1 MTKEQNVRLGVFILV
16 STAAILV
23 VLAVFLVPKMREEGE
38 AYFVN
43 FKDMSVGGLFPGSP
57 VKYQGVDIGKVTR
70 IHVNPG
76 DLNSILVNIRI
87 WRNFAVKKDM
97 QAALVYV
104 GITGMRSVELSGG
117 SAASPDL
124 EPRGEIE
131 MARGLGE
138 KAEDIVSN
146 IDAAVRSINALLS
159 EDNQEKIT
167 LFLKNVEL
175 SSGVLSSVL
184 TDRKDNLE
192 ASIANVAGAS
202 AEFARVAENLGK
214 ITDDM
219 EKITGTLESGT
230 EEVLANLTR
239 RLSDEEMGR
248 VLANLETFIATG
260 NTSLKKI
267 ESVLLYQQEELN
279 RMFSSLG
286 ESLENLSRFSRELI
300 QDPTI
305 FLRIRKDKKK

>member
-16 STAAILV
+16 ATAAILV
-23 VLAVFLVPKMREEGE
+23 VLAVFLVPKIREEGE

-70 IHVNPG
+70 IHVNPE
-76 DLNSILVNIRI
+76 DLNSILVDIRI
-87 WRNFAVKKDM
+87 RRDFSIKQDM
-97 QAALVYV
+97 QAALVYI

-117 SAASPDL
+117 SAASPEL
-124 EPRGEIE
+124 KPRGEIE

-138 KAEDIVSN
+138 KAEDIVAN
-146 IDAAVRSINALLS
+146 IDSAVRSINALLN

-192 ASIANVAGAS
+192 ASIADIAAAS
-202 AEFARVAENLGK
+202 AEFTRVAANLGK

-219 EKITGTLESGT
+219 GKVTGVLESGT

-248 VLANLETFIATG
+248 VLTNLETFVATG
-260 NTSLKKI
+260 NSSLKKI

-279 RMFSSLG
+279 RMFASLG
-286 ESLENLSRFSRELI
+286 ESLENLSRFSRELT

-305 FLRIRKDKKK
+305 FLRTRKEKKK

>member
-1 MTKEQNVRLGVFILV
+1 MTKEQYVRLGVFILV
-16 STAAILV
+16 ATAAILV
-23 VLAVFLVPKMREEGE
+23 VLAVFLVPKIREEGE

-70 IHVNPG
+70 IHVNPE
-76 DLNSILVNIRI
+76 DLNSILVDIRI
-87 WRNFAVKKDM
+87 RRDFSVKKDM
-97 QAALVYV
+97 QAALVYI

-117 SAASPDL
+117 SAASPEL

-138 KAEDIVSN
+138 KAEDIVAN
-146 IDAAVRSINALLS
+146 IDSAVRSINALLN

-192 ASIANVAGAS
+192 ASIADIATAS
-202 AEFARVAENLGK
+202 AEFTRVAANLGK

-219 EKITGTLESGT
+219 GKVTGVLESGT

-248 VLANLETFIATG
+248 VLSNLETFVATG
-260 NTSLKKI
+260 NSSLKKI

-279 RMFSSLG
+279 RMFASLG
-286 ESLENLSRFSRELI
+286 ESLENLSRFSRELT

-305 FLRIRKDKKK
+305 FLRLRKEKKK